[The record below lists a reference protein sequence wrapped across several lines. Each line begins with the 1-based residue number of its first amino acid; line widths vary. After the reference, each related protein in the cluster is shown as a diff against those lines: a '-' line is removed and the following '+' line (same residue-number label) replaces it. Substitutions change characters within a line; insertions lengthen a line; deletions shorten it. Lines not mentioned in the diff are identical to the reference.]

1 MTATLDAPQQAAAA
15 QAADGLPVA
24 LDPHTLGLLSQLDPT
39 GANQLVQRVLNTY
52 RASLA
57 RLRQQALQAHSTGD
71 AATVKLAVHTLKS
84 SSASVGALRLSALC
98 AEAEQCVREGRLD
111 SLPEVLGRL
120 DAEAA
125 RVDEAVFSLLQAP
138 R

>member
-1 MTATLDAPQQAAAA
+1 MTATLDAPQQPAASSTAE
-15 QAADGLPVA
+15 GLPAA

-39 GANQLVQRVLNTY
+39 GANQLVQRVLTTY
-52 RASLA
+52 RSSLA
-57 RLRQQALQAHSTGD
+57 RLRQQALQGQSVGD
-71 AATVKLAVHTLKS
+71 AGAVKLAVHTLKS

-98 AEAEQCVREGRLD
+98 AEAEQCIREGRLD
-111 SLPEVLGRL
+111 SLPELLGRL
-120 DAEAA
+120 DTEAT